1 MLSIFDL
8 WPQADECWD
17 WISCELAAKRSPVF
31 LHRCERRGRSLYHH
45 AHSSATI
52 QTIATI
58 SSQKFCINL
67 KNIFC
72 LSRGWKKCHCVKMN
86 DNKELLILEEF
97 YFKKRRKKNLL
108 QKFEVRWTQ
117 HVFFSQTDFTSP
129 FNTCFNG
136 NINVLLSGSDP
147 FSGLQ
152 D

>member
-1 MLSIFDL
+1 
-8 WPQADECWD
+8 
-17 WISCELAAKRSPVF
+17 
-31 LHRCERRGRSLYHH
+31 
-45 AHSSATI
+45 
-52 QTIATI
+52 
-58 SSQKFCINL
+58 
-67 KNIFC
+67 
-72 LSRGWKKCHCVKMN
+72 MN

-97 YFKKRRKKNLL
+97 YFKKKKKKNLL